1 MLSIAVCDDEILLQH
16 MLIAKINNYLE
27 RKHIDGKVSGFS
39 RGEEIIGK
47 SNSFD
52 IVLLDIEMGGM
63 NGMQA
68 AGELRKQGKDC
79 EIIFVTSHSSYVYD
93 AFNVDASNFLVKP
106 VSDEKLFAAMDKAVK
121 RVQKDDKSSFLL
133 VKKGGDILK
142 IRLCDILFCEAVN
155 HKLTIHTNSGIV
167 DYYEN
172 IADLEDKFD
181 ENFFRC
187 HRSYIINLKR
197 VAAYEKD
204 TVIFDNGDNA
214 LVSRRKANELS
225 QKLLDT
231 IRNEVV

>member
-1 MLSIAVCDDEILLQH
+1 MLSIAVCDDEIMLQH
-16 MLIAKINNYLE
+16 LLIAKINNYLE
-27 RKHIDGKVSGFS
+27 KNRIDGNVSGFS
-39 RGEEIIGK
+39 RGEEIISK

-52 IVLLDIEMGGM
+52 ILLLDIEMGGM
-63 NGMQA
+63 SGMQA

-142 IRLCDILFCEAVN
+142 IRFCDILFCEAVN

-167 DYYEN
+167 D
-172 IADLEDKFD
+172 
-181 ENFFRC
+181 
-187 HRSYIINLKR
+187 
-197 VAAYEKD
+197 
-204 TVIFDNGDNA
+204 
-214 LVSRRKANELS
+214 
-225 QKLLDT
+225 
-231 IRNEVV
+231 